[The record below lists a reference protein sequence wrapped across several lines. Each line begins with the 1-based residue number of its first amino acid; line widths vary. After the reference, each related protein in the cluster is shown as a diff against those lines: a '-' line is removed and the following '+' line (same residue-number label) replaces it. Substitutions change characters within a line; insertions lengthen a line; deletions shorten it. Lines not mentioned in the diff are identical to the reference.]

1 MLDEL
6 IGKIYAAPVSVDI
19 RPGGEFSGLDQITV
33 PNIVQTG
40 IRLVLVVASLVAF
53 FFLVLGGIKW
63 VTSGGDK
70 EQTQKAQGQITAALV
85 GLVIVFSAWAI
96 LRLVEAFFGISIL
109 KLTVPEI
116 PRSLIIR
123 KVYAKV
129 CVVDW

>member
-1 MLDEL
+1 MFGLVD
-6 IGKIYAAPVSVDI
+6 KINLALAQTVYAAPVSVDI

-116 PRSLIIR
+116 PRS
-123 KVYAKV
+123 
-129 CVVDW
+129 

>member
-1 MLDEL
+1 MFGLVD
-6 IGKIYAAPVSVDI
+6 KINLLLVGTVYAAPVSVDI
-19 RPGGEFSGLDQITV
+19 RPSGDFGVLADITV
-33 PNIVQTG
+33 PNIIQTA
-40 IRLVLVVASLVAF
+40 IRLVLVVASLIAF

-116 PRSLIIR
+116 PRS
-123 KVYAKV
+123 
-129 CVVDW
+129 

>member
-116 PRSLIIR
+116 PRS
-123 KVYAKV
+123 
-129 CVVDW
+129 